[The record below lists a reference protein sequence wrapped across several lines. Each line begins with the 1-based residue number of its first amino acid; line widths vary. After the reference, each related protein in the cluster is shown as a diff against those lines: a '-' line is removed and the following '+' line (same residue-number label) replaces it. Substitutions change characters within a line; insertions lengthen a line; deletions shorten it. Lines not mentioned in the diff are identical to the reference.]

1 MIIDFHTH
9 AFPDRIYERTIEIL
23 ESNVVKYSKKI
34 HKAAGSGNIDGL
46 KTDMDKHG
54 IDISVVLPIATSPK
68 QTESIIAFADS
79 VNACNDKIISF
90 ASLHPMNESP
100 EDIVKK
106 IAEMGFSGIKLH
118 PDYQDFYIDSP
129 ESIRILKECEKCGLT
144 VILHPGH
151 DHGCA
156 PPRHCTPKRLS
167 NLLGVLSCNNIVCAH
182 MGGWEMWDE
191 AMEFV
196 IGKPF
201 MIDTSFS
208 LHLLDSKMA
217 VEIIRRHGADK
228 VLFGTDWPW
237 FSPADTINAVKSLGL
252 TKEEEELIFYK
263 NAFRLLGFSKI

>member
-23 ESNVVKYSKKI
+23 ESNVVKYSQKI

-46 KTDMDKHG
+46 KTDMDKYG

-208 LHLLDSKMA
+208 LHLL
-217 VEIIRRHGADK
+217 GA
-228 VLFGTDWPW
+228 L
-237 FSPADTINAVKSLGL
+237 
-252 TKEEEELIFYK
+252 
-263 NAFRLLGFSKI
+263 